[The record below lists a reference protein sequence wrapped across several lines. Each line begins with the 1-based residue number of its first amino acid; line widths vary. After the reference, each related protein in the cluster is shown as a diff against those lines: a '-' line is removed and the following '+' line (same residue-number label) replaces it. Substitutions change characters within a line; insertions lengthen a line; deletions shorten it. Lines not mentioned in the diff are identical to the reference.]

1 MSVGAEANA
10 PPTSTAAPA
19 AGLDA
24 RIARAVP
31 SAIVDEPKKGSRARR
46 PAFAPADGTAAATAE
61 LSAFYDGLAARFG
74 EASPSASG
82 YVSDYAFAR
91 QRALV
96 LDVVGGAPGPLV
108 DLGCGAG
115 LVTLPLVESGRRVV
129 GVDFN
134 AEACR
139 RAGRHGL
146 AVVRGD
152 AFRTPLADGAA
163 NVVLNVGFAQQ
174 YGAEAIERLLGEAA
188 RVLRPGGRLVIV
200 WANRAALV
208 RRAVF
213 WCLRFLDALRGR
225 AAPPL
230 FSHAPAEMRAAAGR
244 AALALDRMFAVS
256 LSARRRWRADGPLAR
271 LIGTT
276 FVAVLRRPGEPAP
289 PGR

>member
-1 MSVGAEANA
+1 MAARSAGAGGGR
-10 PPTSTAAPA
+10 TVSA
-19 AGLDA
+19 AGA
-24 RIARAVP
+24 
-31 SAIVDEPKKGSRARR
+31 
-46 PAFAPADGTAAATAE
+46 GTTDATAE
-61 LSAFYDGLAARFG
+61 LSAFYDRLAARFG
-74 EASPSASG
+74 EDSPAAAG

-96 LDVVGGAPGPLV
+96 LELVGGDPGPLV

-139 RAGRHGL
+139 RAGRKGL
-146 AVVRGD
+146 AAVRGD

-174 YGAEAIERLLGEAA
+174 YGAEAIERLLREAA

-208 RRAVF
+208 RRTAF
-213 WCLRFLDALRGR
+213 WCFRLLDALRGR
-225 AAPPL
+225 ASPRF

-244 AALALDRMFAVS
+244 AALAPDRVFAVS
-256 LSARRRWRADGPLAR
+256 PLARRRWRADGPLAR

-276 FVAVLRRPGEPAP
+276 FVAVLRKPGAPAP
-289 PGR
+289 TGR